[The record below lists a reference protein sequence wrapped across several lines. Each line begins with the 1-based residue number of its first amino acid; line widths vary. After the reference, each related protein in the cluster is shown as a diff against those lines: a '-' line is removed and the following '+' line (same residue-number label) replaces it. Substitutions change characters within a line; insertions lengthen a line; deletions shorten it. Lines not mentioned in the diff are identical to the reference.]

1 MLQWFIL
8 MILIGKANVMD
19 DLRCDHDMGEND
31 DHDMPEDEGGQSIA
45 KSIEIAIRNGV
56 WPASD
61 GVPTGIYKSIGQFVS
76 QFDPNQ
82 MDQLDPGIHC
92 HDLQV

>member
-45 KSIEIAIRNGV
+45 KSIEIASLEWCMAGIRWCPNG
-56 WPASD
+56 
-61 GVPTGIYKSIGQFVS
+61 
-76 QFDPNQ
+76 N
-82 MDQLDPGIHC
+82 L
-92 HDLQV
+92 